1 MIREIAREVRR
12 VNLKMNLGHRRVKT
26 FLGRKKG
33 KLVFIFNTADQFFF
47 NTPTIIKLF
56 NAHFT
61 RSSLLIPTN

>member
-47 NTPTIIKLF
+47 
-56 NAHFT
+56 
-61 RSSLLIPTN
+61 